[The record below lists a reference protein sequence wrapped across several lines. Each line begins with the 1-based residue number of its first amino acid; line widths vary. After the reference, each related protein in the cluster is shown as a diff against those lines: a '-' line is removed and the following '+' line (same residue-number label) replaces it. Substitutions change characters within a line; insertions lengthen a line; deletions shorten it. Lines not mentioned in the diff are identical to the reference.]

1 MSGRKTSA
9 SSIKCGGF
17 LDSERGFAYPEDG
30 RVLRRGS
37 TQPFQTAD
45 GSLSSPAFGTNQN
58 RRLGVVGHS
67 GPFLIFDQHHVCMVP
82 PSADDR
88 NKDVSL
94 HRKLVCSFEVKR
106 EPQGYEGNRYRRDPG
121 SPSDAD

>member
-1 MSGRKTSA
+1 MSGQKTSA

-45 GSLSSPAFGTNQN
+45 GSLNAPA
-58 RRLGVVGHS
+58 S
-67 GPFLIFDQHHVCMVP
+67 GPTEIDGSGWWTLRAVFDSDQHHVCRITLHTNE
-82 PSADDR
+82 R
-88 NKDVSL
+88 NKNDVPL
-94 HRKLVCSFEVKR
+94 HQEMYAGLGEKGAARL
-106 EPQGYEGNRYRRDPG
+106 
-121 SPSDAD
+121 

>member
-1 MSGRKTSA
+1 MSGQKTSA

-30 RVLRRGS
+30 RVLKRGS

-45 GSLSSPAFGTNQN
+45 GSLNAPA
-58 RRLGVVGHS
+58 S
-67 GPFLIFDQHHVCMVP
+67 GPTKIDGSGVCQHPEPFLDSDQRHVCMIL

-94 HRKLVCSFEVKR
+94 HRSWYARLR
-106 EPQGYEGNRYRRDPG
+106 
-121 SPSDAD
+121 